1 MGKIAGMNA
10 GESYYAL
17 SYYTLTHPG
26 SSFIHQHIV
35 DAYTAQT
42 ADASTKPISLVFA
55 LAGLYLYIEKNF
67 TGKQVQ
73 QAHMQ
78 MAKNKRPWPSISLPA
93 KRGEIN
99 VLNVMAAAP
108 GPERDALIKDWA
120 AGVWKAFD
128 INRDIIIGIVQEIV
142 K

>member
-1 MGKIAGMNA
+1 MNA
-10 GESYYAL
+10 GESYNAL

-42 ADASTKPISLVFA
+42 ADASTKPIGLVFA

-73 QAHMQ
+73 QAHLQ
-78 MAKNKRPWPSISLPA
+78 MAKNKRPWPAISLPA
-93 KRGEIN
+93 KRGDIT
-99 VLNVMAAAP
+99 VLDVMAAAP
-108 GPERDALIKDWA
+108 GPERDARIQDWA
-120 AGVWKAFD
+120 ACVWKAYD
-128 INRDIIIGIVQEIV
+128 NDREVIIGIVEESLDSYNL
-142 K
+142 